1 VLRNNPKL
9 ENGEKVEVLLIG
21 GIQELQEL
29 LSIRVPLAIGLV
41 FLDLQ
46 FDLRAYRLSRSKENK
61 KAATTFLPVKT
72 LLFSALFLS
81 FPFSFFF
88 RFVSLSVELERSSS
102 VRWRFCLRLLLSA
115 LEGRGSG
122 LEDRLWSLLLLRLLS
137 SLVD

>member
-1 VLRNNPKL
+1 MLRNNPKL

-72 LLFSALFLS
+72 LLFSALSLS